1 MILNK
6 KNFSLKKPS
15 IMGICNITLDS
26 FSDGGKNYKTED
38 ALKNISKMH
47 KEGAKIIDIGAESTR
62 PGSNPITYLDEI
74 KRLEPI
80 LKKIPKNKFVISVD
94 TNKIETQEFVLEM
107 GAHIINDVLGGSKD
121 LFYLTSKYKN
131 GLVLTHTPSK
141 PKNMQRK
148 TNTYNNLIKDIKKYF
163 LIRKKIIDQYNIP
176 YKKVWL
182 DPGIGFGK
190 NLKQNLQ
197 IISNIEKF
205 KLNNFGLLIGLSR
218 KSWISKINK
227 SDVKNRI
234 GGSLAGLIYLLRK
247 NVDILRV
254 HDVFES
260 NQAIQVYN
268 KILCSK
274 LK

>member
-148 TNTYNNLIKDIKKYF
+148 TNTYNNFVTHSEFRPYITKVGLYNDFNELIAIGQLSHPIKNDND
-163 LIRKKIIDQYNIP
+163 L
-176 YKKVWL
+176 
-182 DPGIGFGK
+182 
-190 NLKQNLQ
+190 
-197 IISNIEKF
+197 
-205 KLNNFGLLIGLSR
+205 
-218 KSWISKINK
+218 
-227 SDVKNRI
+227 
-234 GGSLAGLIYLLRK
+234 SLAI
-247 NVDILRV
+247 NVRFD
-254 HDVFES
+254 
-260 NQAIQVYN
+260 A
-268 KILCSK
+268 
-274 LK
+274 